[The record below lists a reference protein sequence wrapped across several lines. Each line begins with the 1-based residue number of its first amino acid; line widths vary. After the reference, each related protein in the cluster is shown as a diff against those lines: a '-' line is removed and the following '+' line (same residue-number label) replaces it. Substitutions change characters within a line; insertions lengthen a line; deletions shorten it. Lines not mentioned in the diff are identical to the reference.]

1 MAGESSNQSECKD
14 FLIDDVG
21 LRAIEQLEAFRQISV
36 AVGSKSDI
44 YSVISLISDKT
55 SQIMRAQRTSVFLL
69 ERDDEQGEYLKSIVA
84 DGCETII
91 VQLGQG
97 IAGHCAMTRQ
107 RINVKDAYQ
116 SPFFDD
122 SFDKRHGFETRSC
135 LTAPIFDIDRN
146 LVGVIQVINKCSG
159 AYFSHID
166 EDMLDSICAQ
176 IGISLTQHR
185 HYLDMIHKN
194 TALRAAQESLQR
206 RNAELDMLY
215 ELERKAASA
224 PDLDELMRLML
235 TYCTKAFNLR
245 VALAVVTD
253 GSDHRLFSV
262 DMIPGSQVSEHH
274 TPHDSFE
281 IKRLDRLPTFLSAII
296 RLGGECIR
304 LSDVEIETLPVQSQ
318 ASLGYSFRTLLVAPL
333 VKDDDALGAL
343 ILGSEICHTDVFTP
357 GDAKLAS
364 IFAAHIAPSVRAHIT
379 READEKA
386 RRLTVIGQMMSA
398 ILHDMKTP
406 LTNIS
411 GYVDFI
417 VKQDEK
423 EKRVQLAEV
432 VTRQIDRITHMSAEI
447 LQFARGQSSV
457 LLLPNDL
464 HAILVEAVELLRPES
479 ELRRIDLRCDER
491 IHAKIPCD
499 ADKIQRLIV
508 NLARNAFEAI
518 DHDGHVTISTYRDE
532 AKHAICLAIED
543 DGPGVP
549 KQISKNLFDAFV
561 TVGKSNGTGLGLS
574 IVKKIVDE
582 HDATIHW
589 ENLKPRGTKFCIEF
603 SDPEA

>member
-1 MAGESSNQSECKD
+1 MASESPVQSGCKD

-44 YSVISLISDKT
+44 YTVISLISDKT

-69 ERDDEQGEYLKSIVA
+69 ERDGNGVEYLKSIVA

-91 VQLGQG
+91 MQLGQG
-97 IAGHCAMTRQ
+97 IAGHCAKTRQ

-135 LTAPIFDIDRN
+135 LTSPIFDIDRN
-146 LVGVIQVINKCSG
+146 LVGVIQVINKCRG
-159 AYFSHID
+159 TYFSHVD

-194 TALRAAQESLQR
+194 TALRAVQESLQK

-235 TYCTKAFNLR
+235 NYCTKAFNLR

-253 GSDHRLFSV
+253 ESGHRLYSV
-262 DMIPGSQVSEHH
+262 DTVGATNSSS
-274 TPHDSFE
+274 TTSFD
-281 IKRLDRLPTFLSAII
+281 IKRLDRLPTFLSAVI

-304 LSDVEIETLPVQSQ
+304 LSEAEIETLPKQSV
-318 ASLGYSFRTLLVAPL
+318 ASLGYSFRTLLIAPL

-343 ILGSEICHTDVFTP
+343 ILGSEICHSDVFTP

-364 IFAAHIAPSVRAHIT
+364 IFAAHIAPSVRAHMT

-417 VKQDEK
+417 VRQDEK
-423 EKRVQLAEV
+423 EKREQLADV
-432 VTRQIDRITHMSAEI
+432 VTRQIDKITHMSAEI

-464 HAILVEAVELLRPES
+464 HAIIAEAIELLRPES

-491 IHAKIPCD
+491 IYTKIACD

-518 DHDGHVTISTYRDE
+518 DHDGSVVISTYADE
-532 AKHAICLAIED
+532 TKHAICLAVED
-543 DGPGVP
+543 DGPGIP

-561 TVGKSNGTGLGLS
+561 TVGKANGTGLGLS

-582 HDATIHW
+582 HDASIDW
-589 ENLKPRGTKFCIEF
+589 ENVVPHGTKFVIAF
-603 SDPEA
+603 RVPDN